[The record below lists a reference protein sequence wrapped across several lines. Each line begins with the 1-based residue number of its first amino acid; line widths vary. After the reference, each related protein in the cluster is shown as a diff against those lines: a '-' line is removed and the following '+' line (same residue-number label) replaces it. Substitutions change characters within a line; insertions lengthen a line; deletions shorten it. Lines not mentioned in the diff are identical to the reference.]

1 MKPAIPILIASG
13 LVATAEAAIPTVEQM
28 RGRRRVLVLA
38 APRADDNRLVRQ
50 RQMLTD
56 WTQGAKD
63 RDVSVVAVIGSDII
77 GASDDGPTLRRT
89 RRLPVAEFTMLLIG
103 KDGHEAVR
111 SHEPLSSRTLTD
123 RIDAMPMR
131 RAGGS

>member
-38 APRADDNRLVRQ
+38 APRADDSRLVRQ

-77 GASDDGPTLRRT
+77 GASEPPRDHRR
-89 RRLPVAEFTMLLIG
+89 PFG
-103 KDGHEAVR
+103 
-111 SHEPLSSRTLTD
+111 LSYA
-123 RIDAMPMR
+123 AMGMSSSM
-131 RAGGS
+131 A